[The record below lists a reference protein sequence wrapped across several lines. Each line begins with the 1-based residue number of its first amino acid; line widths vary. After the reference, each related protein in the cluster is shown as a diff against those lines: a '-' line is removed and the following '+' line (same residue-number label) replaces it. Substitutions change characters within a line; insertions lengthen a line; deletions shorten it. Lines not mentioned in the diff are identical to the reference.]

1 MKTLLPG
8 CRILPPAGSLF
19 ETRSPGCCL
28 VSAFPLSSVCAPHAV
43 CFREGAAQETGNAVW
58 DPLGLA
64 DLGSPATL
72 AWFRHAELKHGR
84 VAMAAFTGWL
94 VAVSGIH
101 FPGYLSSFQV
111 PVTFEEISKL
121 GPMEQVRSQ

>member
-1 MKTLLPG
+1 
-8 CRILPPAGSLF
+8 
-19 ETRSPGCCL
+19 
-28 VSAFPLSSVCAPHAV
+28 
-43 CFREGAAQETGNAVW
+43 
-58 DPLGLA
+58 
-64 DLGSPATL
+64 
-72 AWFRHAELKHGR
+72 
-84 VAMAAFTGWL
+84 MAAFTGWL